1 MSDVLTQSTKSAL
14 SPEQLL
20 LAGIVLAAAN
30 FIVVLDMTI
39 ANVAV
44 PHIAGGLA
52 ISGNEGTYVITSY
65 AVAEAISVPLT
76 GWLASRFGT
85 LRTFTAGILLFGL
98 FSALCG
104 MANTLGLLVVARVLQ
119 GLAGGPLMPLS
130 QTLLMSIFPK
140 EKQMTAMAIWSV
152 TTLVAP
158 ILGPII
164 GGYICDHWGWSWA
177 FLINI
182 PLAVTCSIAV
192 AILLKAFETPTVKAR
207 IDKVGLLLLVIAVG
221 SLQLMLDEGQ
231 KLDWFSSTEIVLLCL
246 TAVIGF
252 VAFLIWELTEE
263 NPIVDLKVFKH
274 RGFSVSVLTI
284 SLTFGAFFSSIVLT
298 PLWLQTNM
306 GYTATWSG
314 LTLAMNGI
322 LAVVAA
328 PIAAKLS
335 EKYDPRKLV
344 SVGILWLGLMTCYR
358 SFGTTDM
365 TFAQIAVP
373 ILIQGMA
380 MPFFFIPLSSIALS
394 SVAPTEIANAAGLMN
409 FLRTLAGAFAT
420 SIVTTIWVDKA
431 TINRTELVA
440 IMPPQSTIPLPVMNQ
455 LVESQSVMLAT
466 NQVFLS
472 VSVMF
477 LVAAIVVWWAPRPTH
492 QVSLS
497 H

>member
-1 MSDVLTQSTKSAL
+1 MTSTVATKPTL
-14 SPEQLL
+14 SPNQLL
-20 LAGIVLAAAN
+20 IAGIVLAAAN

-76 GWLASRFGT
+76 GWLAGRFGT
-85 LRTFTAGILLFGL
+85 LRTFVAGILLFGL

-104 MANTLGLLVVARVLQ
+104 LANSLGFLVTARVLQ
-119 GLAGGPLMPLS
+119 GLAGGPIMPLS

-158 ILGPII
+158 VLGPII

-182 PLAVTCSIAV
+182 PLTVICGMTV
-192 AILLKAFETPTVKAR
+192 WFLLKAFETPTTKAK
-207 IDKVGLLLLVIAVG
+207 IDIVGLVLLVIFVG

-231 KLDWFSSTEIVLLCL
+231 KLDWFSSSEIIMLA
-246 TAVIGF
+246 TAAVVGF
-252 VAFLIWELTEE
+252 AAFLIWETTEK
-263 NPIVDLKVFKH
+263 NPVVDLNVFKH

-284 SLTFGAFFSSIVLT
+284 SLTFGAFFGSVVLT
-298 PLWLQTNM
+298 PLWLQMNM

-314 LTLAMNGI
+314 MTLAMNGL
-322 LAVVAA
+322 LAVFMA
-328 PIAAKLS
+328 PVAAKLS
-335 EKYDPRKLV
+335 EKVDPRILV
-344 SVGILWLGLMTCYR
+344 SLGILWLGMVTCYR
-358 SFGTTDM
+358 SFGATNM
-365 TFAQIAVP
+365 TYAQIAIP
-373 ILIQGMA
+373 ILVQGMA

-394 SVAPTEIANAAGLMN
+394 SVDPKDMASAAGLMN
-409 FLRTLAGAFAT
+409 FLRTLAGAFST
-420 SIVTTIWVDKA
+420 SVVTTIWSNRA
-431 TINRTELVA
+431 TINRTELVG
-440 IMPPQSTIPLPVMNQ
+440 IMPSQPGVPMAELNQ

-472 VSVMF
+472 VSAVF
-477 LVAAIVVWWAPRPTH
+477 VIAALVVWWAPKPTQNITMTH
-492 QVSLS
+492 
-497 H
+497 